1 LKKIKLKIRILN
13 RLFKD
18 LVSGIYFRFSN
29 KDKSNSVFNFIYT
42 ISQEVKQSE
51 TFENKLYN
59 IQAASTK
66 INDYILY
73 PGQVFSFWKIVGNPN
88 GDFKFSRSIIDGKLS
103 EEKGGGLC
111 QVSGIIYHVSILFG
125 LEIIERFNHS
135 IDIYT
140 DDSRFTPLGT
150 DATVVYGYKD
160 LRIRNNFDF
169 SIKFKIDINDRI
181 LTIKLLSEQSLIQK
195 QLKFEINETDKLKVV
210 FVVDENLRK
219 VNESIYKIG

>member
-1 LKKIKLKIRILN
+1 MI

-18 LVSGIYFRFSN
+18 LISGNYFRFSK

-42 ISQEVKQSE
+42 ISQEVKPSE

-59 IQAASTK
+59 IQTASIK
-66 INDYILY
+66 INDCILF

-111 QVSGIIYHVSILFG
+111 QVSGIIYHLSILFG
-125 LEIIERFNHS
+125 LDIIERFNHS

-160 LRIRNNFDF
+160 LRLRNNFAF
-169 SIKFKIDINDRI
+169 SIKFKIEIEDSI
-181 LTIKLLSEQSLIQK
+181 LTIKLLSKQALIQK
-195 QLKFEINETDKLKVV
+195 KLKFEINETDKLKVV
-210 FVVDENLRK
+210 SVVDENLRK

>member
-1 LKKIKLKIRILN
+1 MI

-18 LVSGIYFRFSN
+18 LISGNYFRFSN
-29 KDKSNSVFNFIYT
+29 KDKSNFVFNFIYT
-42 ISQEVKQSE
+42 ISQEVKPSE
-51 TFENKLYN
+51 TFDNKLHN
-59 IQAASTK
+59 ILTASEK

-73 PGQVFSFWKIVGNPN
+73 PGEVFSFWKIVGNPS

-111 QVSGIIYHVSILFG
+111 QVSGIIYYVSILFG

-169 SIKFKIDINDRI
+169 SIKFKIDVKDSI
-181 LTIKLLSEQSLIQK
+181 LTVKLLSEQALNQK

-219 VNESIYKIG
+219 VNESIYKIGL